1 MTSATDIIND
11 EQASRVALV
20 TEYDGT
26 NYNGFQF
33 QTNAPT
39 IQEKLE
45 QAIFNFTNEEV
56 RIRGASRTDRGGHA
70 KGQVVDFLTGT
81 SYSPEIWTKALN
93 YYLPND
99 IKVKGSYAVDLAFHS
114 RKDALSRTYVY
125 TILNDTT
132 PSPLVRRQSAWVSYK
147 LNIDAMREGCRALVG
162 THDVA
167 QFSVR
172 LPDGRSTVRSIKKW
186 DVERVG
192 NLVYI
197 ESQASGF
204 LQHQILNTN
213 GLLVRIG
220 KELESTTVVDEI
232 LRGSIIRMPKW
243 GPLKAEGLCLQ
254 SVEYMDIPQRE
265 IR

>member
-1 MTSATDIIND
+1 MISTADIITD
-11 EQASRVALV
+11 DMASRVALV

-33 QTNAPT
+33 QKNAPS

-45 QAIFNFTNEEV
+45 QAIFNFTKEEV
-56 RIRGASRTDRGGHA
+56 RIRGASRTDRGVHA
-70 KGQVVDFLTGT
+70 KGQVVDFLTGA
-81 SYSPEIWTKALN
+81 SYSPEIWTRALN

-99 IKVKGSYAVDLAFHS
+99 IKVKSSYAVDLAFHS

-125 TILNDTT
+125 TILNDST
-132 PSPLVRRQSAWVSYK
+132 PSPLLRCQSGWVRYE

-162 THDVA
+162 THDVS

-172 LPDGRSTVRSIKKW
+172 LPNGKSTVRSIKKW
-186 DVERVG
+186 DVKRVG

-197 ESQASGF
+197 ESQATGF
-204 LQHQILNTN
+204 LQHQILKTN

-232 LRGSIIRMPKW
+232 LRGSIIKLPKW
-243 GPLKAEGLCLQ
+243 GPLKAQGLCLQ
-254 SVEYMDIPQRE
+254 SVEYLGCPTKGN
-265 IR
+265 